1 MHIQEWTG
9 IVGRDGSQI
18 VAPAISEN
26 GEEANEQRE
35 ALSPGRMT
43 DDSKEATKHPT
54 TSRLQYSTDGM
65 TDDSK
70 EVFFIP
76 AFSVQAQ

>member
-1 MHIQEWTG
+1 MG
-9 IVGRDGSQI
+9 IVGADGSQI
-18 VAPAISEN
+18 VAPAAGEN
-26 GEEANEQRE
+26 GESLSSERE

-54 TSRLQYSTDGM
+54 KSQPQYSTDGM

-70 EVFFIP
+70 EVRQNYQFCTHKHLH
-76 AFSVQAQ
+76 